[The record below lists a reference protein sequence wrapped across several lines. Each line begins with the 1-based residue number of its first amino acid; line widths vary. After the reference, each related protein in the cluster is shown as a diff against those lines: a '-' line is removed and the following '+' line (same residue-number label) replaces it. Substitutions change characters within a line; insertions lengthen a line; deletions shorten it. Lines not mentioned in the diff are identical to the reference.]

1 MGHINRSR
9 PPCIRS
15 RGKLAPRGAFPRRQ
29 EARPGPRNQL
39 HSGRAHSRLARDERA
54 SPLAPGAA
62 SAGDDEE
69 QQRTRRAPR
78 ALPSAPI
85 RRSRQ
90 QANYRPRRPWSGAF
104 VETPEA
110 RSKRLGAGDRS
121 QARPA
126 RGFRLVRSHVVSW
139 TEAPPQAPDAQ
150 LRLGEAHR
158 GAEPDHP
165 GPDHHHVV
173 DSTRRGPCPNQA
185 RRPAP
190 PAAGAP
196 PARTSGALRK
206 RRPGRPST
214 ATR

>member
-1 MGHINRSR
+1 
-9 PPCIRS
+9 
-15 RGKLAPRGAFPRRQ
+15 
-29 EARPGPRNQL
+29 
-39 HSGRAHSRLARDERA
+39 
-54 SPLAPGAA
+54 
-62 SAGDDEE
+62 
-69 QQRTRRAPR
+69 
-78 ALPSAPI
+78 
-85 RRSRQ
+85 
-90 QANYRPRRPWSGAF
+90 
-104 VETPEA
+104 
-110 RSKRLGAGDRS
+110 
-121 QARPA
+121 
-126 RGFRLVRSHVVSW
+126 VRSHVVSW